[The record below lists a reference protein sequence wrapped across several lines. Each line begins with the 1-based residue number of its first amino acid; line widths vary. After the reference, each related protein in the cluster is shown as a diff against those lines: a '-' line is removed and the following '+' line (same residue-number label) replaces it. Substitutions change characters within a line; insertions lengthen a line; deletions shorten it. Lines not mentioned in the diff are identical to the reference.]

1 MSITLTIVVHT
12 SDLYILVTEIPSN
25 HTYRQ
30 AIDIQA
36 RGGNIDK
43 RNFLNVLK
51 PLKSSHPADNAD
63 SVRELFRVLS
73 IDSGIVYPSTRG
85 D

>member
-1 MSITLTIVVHT
+1 M
-12 SDLYILVTEIPSN
+12 
-25 HTYRQ
+25 
-30 AIDIQA
+30 QA

-43 RNFLNVLK
+43 RNFLNVLQ

>member
-1 MSITLTIVVHT
+1 MYTQVFP

-30 AIDIQA
+30 AIDMPHHLKHL
-36 RGGNIDK
+36 GGYIDK
-43 RNFLNVLK
+43 RNFLNVLQSLK
-51 PLKSSHPADNAD
+51 PSHPADNAD